1 MAGTFNDVGI
11 TVLLAVIGVILTAV
25 LVLWGILATWILGMI
40 CQACGLYVPN
50 PANGFYSLFPDFS
63 NGLSI
68 PSLAPIF
75 GKLDFSILKT
85 GEFFVIMFAFLF
97 VDMFD
102 TIGTLIGVSSKANML
117 DKNGKLPRIKGA
129 LMADA
134 VATCAGAVLGTSTT
148 TTFVESASE
157 GGRTGL
163 TAVTTA
169 ILFGLALFLSPI
181 FLAIPSFATAPALI
195 VVGFY
200 MLTNVVNIDFSDLSE
215 AIPCYICIGAMP
227 FFYSISE
234 GIAMGVISYVAIQI
248 LSGKAKEKKISVIMY
263 ILAVLFILKYLL
275 L

>member
-25 LVLWGILATWILGMI
+25 LVIRNVKGNILWGILATWILGMI

-85 GEFFVIMFAFLF
+85 GEFF
-97 VDMFD
+97 
-102 TIGTLIGVSSKANML
+102 GVSSKANML

-148 TTFVESASE
+148 TTFVESASGVSE

-200 MLTNVVNIDFSDLSE
+200 MLPNVGNIDFSDLSE

>member
-1 MAGTFNDVGI
+1 MLLLPAQVLFL
-11 TVLLAVIGVILTAV
+11 VLLPQRLSLRV
-25 LVLWGILATWILGMI
+25 L
-40 CQACGLYVPN
+40 
-50 PANGFYSLFPDFS
+50 PAFP
-63 NGLSI
+63 
-68 PSLAPIF
+68 
-75 GKLDFSILKT
+75 
-85 GEFFVIMFAFLF
+85 
-97 VDMFD
+97 
-102 TIGTLIGVSSKANML
+102 KA
-117 DKNGKLPRIKGA
+117 
-129 LMADA
+129 
-134 VATCAGAVLGTSTT
+134 
-148 TTFVESASE
+148 
-157 GGRTGL
+157 
-163 TAVTTA
+163 AVTTA

>member
-1 MAGTFNDVGI
+1 MLQQGRTADRVSQV
-11 TVLLAVIGVILTAV
+11 VLLQQTGDRQGRRSAETAV
-25 LVLWGILATWILGMI
+25 FDIDRNGDLRVVLWCERQEGRVVA
-40 CQACGLYVPN
+40 
-50 PANGFYSLFPDFS
+50 PA
-63 NGLSI
+63 
-68 PSLAPIF
+68 
-75 GKLDFSILKT
+75 
-85 GEFFVIMFAFLF
+85 
-97 VDMFD
+97 
-102 TIGTLIGVSSKANML
+102 GVL
-117 DKNGKLPRIKGA
+117 
-129 LMADA
+129 
-134 VATCAGAVLGTSTT
+134 
-148 TTFVESASE
+148 
-157 GGRTGL
+157 GRTGL